1 MSVTTDKNLKEARE
15 ALRSIKQYTLNIAS
29 VVVDYLTAVKDV
41 NGNMTYSEDYKKQL
55 NDGARVT
62 GGEKVAASLD
72 VIKAKVGELREAT
85 EAIITAG
92 DVFMDPALSNAL
104 MIVSNSKD
112 NGADVE
118 GLVKAILQGFRGNFA
133 ALNSICTVAPD
144 SIAKILVKETMTGET
159 IEAATGAIIKN
170 VETCENKT
178 AHNDDLANVL
188 VNINEIN
195 KTVSRLA
202 PLYGE
207 TFEGMDLSKL
217 ALIEESYHEVLARKA
232 MGLS

>member
-29 VVVDYLTAVKDV
+29 VIVDYLTAVKDV

-72 VIKAKVGELREAT
+72 VIKAKAGELREAT

-92 DVFMDPALSNAL
+92 DVFMDPALTNAL

-112 NGADVE
+112 NGVDVE
-118 GLVKAILQGFRGNFA
+118 GIVKAILQGFRGNFA
-133 ALNSICTVAPD
+133 ALNSICAVAHGN
-144 SIAKILVKETMTGET
+144 IAKILVKETMTGET
-159 IEAATGAIIKN
+159 IEAVTGDIIKS
-170 VETCENKT
+170 VEMCENVA
-178 AHNDDLANVL
+178 AHGNDLSNVL
-188 VNINEIN
+188 VNIHEIN
-195 KTVSRLA
+195 KTVNRLA
-202 PLYGE
+202 TLYGE
-207 TFEGMDLSKL
+207 TFESMDLSKL